1 MARRGFLSQLGGL
14 FAAGSTAQPAVS
26 SVKKKVL
33 IKSAW
38 GSDDPTKASFAFF
51 HAAAFVKAG
60 HEVQVFLLG
69 EAVSVM
75 RQSVAEAIFPVG
87 WPPLTEA
94 LSEVL
99 KHGVPVHV

>member
-1 MARRGFLSQLGGL
+1 MARRRFLSQLGSL
-14 FAAGSTAQPAVS
+14 FAAGGNAQPAVS
-26 SVKKKVL
+26 PVKKKVL

-60 HEVQVFLLG
+60 QEVQVFLLG

-75 RQSVAEAIFPVG
+75 RKSVTEAIVPVG

-94 LSEVL
+94 
-99 KHGVPVHV
+99 PR